1 MVCLIDRPS
10 SWRLGV
16 LLGFILLMMLPW
28 VRLPAKS
35 AAPAESRTV
44 VAAKGMAVSVSP
56 TGTQV
61 GVEILRKGGNAV
73 DAAIAMAFAM
83 AVTYPAAGNIGGG
96 GFMLIYPGNGR
107 DPVVIDYRE
116 TAPQL
121 ATREMFVKDDNPYSH
136 RVSGTPGT
144 VRGMEL
150 AHKRFGKLPWK
161 ELVMPAVRLAEEGF
175 TLNEALAKSLNAVVA
190 EGNAEFK
197 RYFGKN
203 HGIEPWQA
211 GDRWVQKDLGK
222 SLRSIA
228 ENGAEAFYNGPIAD
242 LLEAEMKRGG
252 GLIRKNDLAAYQA
265 KERKPIVGTY
275 RGYTIYAP
283 PPPSAGGI
291 CLVEMLNILEN
302 FDLKQYGPNS
312 AETIHLF
319 AETMKRAYCDRA
331 RYLGD
336 ADFVEIPAFLTSKE
350 YAKKQAATISR
361 TQATPS
367 EKLAPELKIASEGE
381 STTHF
386 SVVDGNGMAVANT
399 YTLEHSYGSRVVVRG
414 AGFLLNNEMLDFNR
428 KPGVT
433 DRKGNIGTEANT
445 IAPGKRMLSSQTPT
459 IVTKDGKLVLVT
471 GSPGGRTI
479 TNTVLRVVTN
489 VIDHGM
495 DIQSAVDAP
504 RIHHQWFP
512 DELRFEAASLEKQT
526 TQHLRALG
534 HKVFAARQGD
544 AHSIWVDPKTGN
556 YHGVADQRIDGK
568 AEGF

>member
-242 LLEAEMKRGG
+242 LLEAEMKRGS

-302 FDLKQYGPNS
+302 FDLKQHGPNS

-489 VIDHGM
+489 VIDYGM